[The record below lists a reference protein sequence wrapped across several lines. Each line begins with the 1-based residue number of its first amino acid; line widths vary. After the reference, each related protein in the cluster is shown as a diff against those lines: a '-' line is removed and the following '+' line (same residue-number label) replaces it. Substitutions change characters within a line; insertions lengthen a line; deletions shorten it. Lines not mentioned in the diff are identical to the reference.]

1 MGGNFVRKRWQ
12 NSPPCRDLQ
21 TERSHEARGR
31 WMKVD
36 TVSTFWLV
44 SHTVLSVCILIL
56 WQYKWYDAEIH
67 AAHSSGFI
75 WLTSSTVQCFPK
87 DLANILRTWGP
98 TIPGSPRSPSGPG
111 SPCRGKEVYNLWNLC
126 ITNTQ
131 THTYFWCQPDLR
143 QSVSVCHNFTV
154 KLCWQYIQLFFYG
167 SGFGPSRRCQPTTS
181 TLIDRGEVRTARMC
195 GWTE

>member
-131 THTYFWCQPDLR
+131 THTSDASLILDKAF
-143 QSVSVCHNFTV
+143 
-154 KLCWQYIQLFFYG
+154 LFV
-167 SGFGPSRRCQPTTS
+167 TTS
-181 TLIDRGEVRTARMC
+181 QLSCVDSISSCFFMGLALALLAAANPQHPL
-195 GWTE
+195 